1 MWKLGVLGTQT
12 VMHANVKILYNN
24 FICFLDQ
31 SKCLKILMKTASHN
45 RNVPKGEKLLRWK
58 QEDGDETQ
66 NHAEG
71 VDECHR

>member
-1 MWKLGVLGTQT
+1 
-12 VMHANVKILYNN
+12 
-24 FICFLDQ
+24 
-31 SKCLKILMKTASHN
+31 MKTASHN

-66 NHAEG
+66 NRAER